1 MPVSTSTALVFRPGS
16 QNGVLLACVL
26 ASILLHA
33 AVLFLSPGIH
43 RGAPT
48 SGPRILTATFA
59 PRLALPEPAPAAEER
74 VNRPPEPRPEP
85 PKREAT
91 PEVPRPV
98 LARPGPSPVAVP
110 QPAAVPVPSAPPAAS
125 TPSPPAPAAA
135 QAQVPVTAEGAP
147 SSDAGDAGLMEQ
159 YRVALIK
166 EADRYK
172 RYPAQAIER
181 GWQGRVEV
189 RLVIGANTFIKSAT
203 VRTSSGYAVLDD
215 LALDMV
221 RKGKP
226 LVQIPAALRG
236 REFTVDVPVIFSLRA
251 G

>member
-1 MPVSTSTALVFRPGS
+1 MPVSTSTALVFRPES
-16 QNGVLLACVL
+16 QNRALLACVL
-26 ASILLHA
+26 VSILLHA

-43 RGAPT
+43 RGAPA

-59 PRLALPEPAPAAEER
+59 PRLALPEPAAAAEER
-74 VNRPPEPRPEP
+74 VNRLPEP
-85 PKREAT
+85 PKREVK

-98 LARPGPSPVAVP
+98 LAKSAPS
-110 QPAAVPVPSAPPAAS
+110 PAAVPQAPAAVPAPGAPPAQS
-125 TPSPPAPAAA
+125 VPSPPAPAAA
-135 QAQVPVTAEGAP
+135 QARVPVTTEGAS

-172 RYPAQAIER
+172 FYPAQARER

-203 VRTSSGYAVLDD
+203 VRTSSGYAVLDA

-221 RKGKP
+221 KKGKT

-236 REFTVDVPVIFSLRA
+236 REFTVDVPVIFSLQA